1 MKPNNVIANL
11 NKLVEYQGSA
21 YPELRGKPFVFSGA
35 TIRRKTNQHGKQGKP
50 FYQAEIQSKSTRAL
64 YIVNLEDIEVL
75 EE

>member
-11 NKLVEYQGSA
+11 NKMVEYRGHA
-21 YPELRGKPFVFSGA
+21 HPELRGKPFVFSGA
-35 TIRRKTNQHGKQGKP
+35 TIRTDQHGNQGKP

-64 YIVNLEDIEVL
+64 YIVSLEDIEVF

>member
-11 NKLVEYQGSA
+11 NKMVEYRGHA
-21 YPELRGKPFVFSGA
+21 HPELRGKPFVFSGA
-35 TIRRKTNQHGKQGKP
+35 TIRRKTDQHGNQGKP

-64 YIVNLEDIEVL
+64 YVVSLEDIEVF